1 MTMANEERLMTLR
14 ARLFKMIEKAIAED
28 PHHKSY
34 EGAISIELP
43 NYFEDGN
50 FGFYSINLDCY
61 VLGWQRHYTV
71 SGKTFTEALDKF
83 EKLLDEFGSR
93 GEDG

>member
-1 MTMANEERLMTLR
+1 MTNEERIVALR

-43 NYFEDGN
+43 NYFEDGSM
-50 FGFYSINLDCY
+50 GFYDINLDCY

-71 SGKTFTEALDKF
+71 SGKTFAEALDKF
-83 EKLLDEFGSR
+83 EKLLDEFECEV
-93 GEDG
+93 EDGNS

>member
-1 MTMANEERLMTLR
+1 MSNEERLMTLR
-14 ARLFKMIEKAIAED
+14 ARLFKMIEKAIAEE

-50 FGFYSINLDCY
+50 IGFYSINLDCY

-71 SGKTFTEALDKF
+71 SGKTFAEALDKF
-83 EKLLDEFGSR
+83 EKLLDEFESE